1 MSMNKTDMIRAAFYR
16 GEHLTHLK
24 AIAYGTYRL
33 ADVVFRLKKQ
43 GMNIVT
49 EIKHDGTGEKFAEYH
64 LARTDDERP
73 IAA

>member
-1 MSMNKTDMIRAAFYR
+1 MTKTELIADALKR
-16 GEHLTHLK
+16 GDKLTHLK

-33 ADVVFRLKKQ
+33 ADVIYRLKKR

-49 EIKHDGTGEKFAEYH
+49 ETKTDSAGTKFAEYS
-64 LARTDDERP
+64 